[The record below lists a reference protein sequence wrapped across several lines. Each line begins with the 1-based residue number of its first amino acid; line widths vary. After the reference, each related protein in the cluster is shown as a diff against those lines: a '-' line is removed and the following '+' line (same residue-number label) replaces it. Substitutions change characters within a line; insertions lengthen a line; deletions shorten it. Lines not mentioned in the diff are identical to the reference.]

1 MVSGK
6 KTTFSKD
13 GNVDEGHE
21 VIVSAF
27 PALREGYEIL
37 STTEG
42 RSRPGLL
49 LGLEGIV
56 DVKI

>member
-1 MVSGK
+1 MVLGK
-6 KTTFSKD
+6 KSMIPKD

-37 STTEG
+37 CATEG
-42 RSRPGLL
+42 RSRAPT
-49 LGLEGIV
+49 
-56 DVKI
+56 